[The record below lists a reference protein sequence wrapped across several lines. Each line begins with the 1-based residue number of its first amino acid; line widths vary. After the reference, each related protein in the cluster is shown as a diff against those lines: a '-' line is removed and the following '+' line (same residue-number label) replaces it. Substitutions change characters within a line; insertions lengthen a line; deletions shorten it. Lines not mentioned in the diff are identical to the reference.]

1 MTQAREVLPYGSW
14 PSPISAA
21 DVAKGGIRLGF
32 PMLVPRLP
40 WQVGV
45 DEEPDVWWVEGRPA
59 EGGRQVIVSAEWGD
73 LLPAPWNA
81 RTRVHEY
88 GGSCCLPLPSTHYQS
103 TFVFSEWSDQR
114 LYHHGMSSATSEL
127 SPTGP
132 TTTRTLTPEPAA
144 PGALRYADLVL
155 SPDGSEVWCIREEH
169 HSESPSDVTRAI
181 VGVPLDGSAADDPA
195 KIRII
200 VSGSQFLAYPTPS
213 PDGEKL
219 AWIAW
224 NHPDMPWDS
233 TELRVGDLTAG
244 SVGEWRTVLGG
255 DHESVLEPRWA
266 DSAHLYAVSDT
277 SGWWN
282 LYRVDASGI
291 KPPTPVA
298 RRDEEFAG
306 PLWQLGYH
314 HYDLLDDGRLVVLH
328 GGGTQKLGILDPTTG
343 RQDDVELPYTTWHP
357 SIDVHGKYLVGVA
370 GSAVRP
376 NTVVRVDLQSSEYV
390 ELRHAVDDL
399 PAEEYLPQPYT
410 ATFTGPSGRD
420 VHAHVYAPHNPLAQ
434 APDDERPPF
443 IVFVH
448 GGPTSSSPPSLD
460 LEYAYFT
467 SRGIGVI
474 DVEYGGSTGYGREY
488 RERLRGQWGVV
499 DVEDCVA
506 AVHALAENGQ
516 ADAARLAIRGGSAGG
531 WTTLAALTRTTA
543 FAAGTSYFGVA
554 ELLKFAHDT
563 HDFESRYID
572 GLIGPLPAAH
582 DLYVERAPLSHVNE
596 ISCPVLLLQGLED
609 KVVPPSQAEMFRDAL
624 VAKGIRHAY
633 IAFEGEQHGFR
644 KAETVIASLEA
655 ELSFYG
661 QVFGFTPPGIPLLQL
676 S

>member
-14 PSPISAA
+14 PSPITAA
-21 DVAKGGIRLGF
+21 DVARGGVRLSF
-32 PMLVPRLP
+32 PAL
-40 WQVGV
+40 VGV
-45 DEEPDVWWVEGRPA
+45 ADAEDPPDVWWLEGRPA
-59 EGGRQVIVSAEWGD
+59 EGGRQVIVSAARGD

-88 GGSCCLPLPSTHYQS
+88 GGLSYLPLPDGLLFT
-103 TFVFSEWSDQR
+103 EWEDQR
-114 LYHHGMSSATSEL
+114 IYRI
-127 SPTGP
+127 TGNDDP
-132 TTTRTLTPEPAA
+132 RPLTPAPTQPA
-144 PGALRYADLVL
+144 GLRYADPAI
-155 SPDGSEVWCIREEH
+155 SPDGTQVWCVREEH
-169 HSESPSDVTRAI
+169 TGEGPSDLTRAI
-181 VGVPLDGSAADDPA
+181 VGVPLDGSAANDPA
-195 KIRII
+195 KVQVI

-233 TELRVGDLTAG
+233 TELRVGDLMAG
-244 SVGEWRTVLGG
+244 SVQSWRTALGG
-255 DHESVLEPRWA
+255 THESVLEPRWA
-266 DSAHLYAVSDT
+266 DNAHLYAVSDR

-282 LYRVDASGI
+282 LYRVDAAGEI
-291 KPPTPVA
+291 APTALAP
-298 RRDEEFAG
+298 RDEEFAG
-306 PLWQLGYH
+306 PLWQLGYQ
-314 HYDLLDDGRLVVLH
+314 HYDVLDDGKLVVLH
-328 GGGTQKLGILDPTTG
+328 GRGTQQLGILDPTTG
-343 RQDDVELPYTTWHP
+343 SLDDIALPYTNWHP
-357 SIDVHGKYLVGVA
+357 SITVRGRYLVGVA

-376 NTVVRVDLQSSEYV
+376 NAVVRVDLQTGDHV
-390 ELRHAVDDL
+390 ELHHSVEEL
-399 PAEEYLPQPYT
+399 PSEAYLPHPHT
-410 ATFTGPSGRD
+410 ATFEGPGGRD
-420 VHAHVYAPHNPLAQ
+420 VHAHVYAPRNPDAQ
-434 APDDERPPF
+434 APDGERPPF

-448 GGPTSSSPPSLD
+448 GGPTASSPPSLN

-474 DVEYGGSTGYGREY
+474 DVQYGGSTGYGREY

-506 AVHALAENGQ
+506 AVQALAKSGQ

-543 FAAGTSYFGVA
+543 FAAGTSYYGVA
-554 ELLKFAHDT
+554 ELVKFVHDT
-563 HDFESRYID
+563 HDFESRYLD
-572 GLIGPLPAAH
+572 GIIGPLPAAH
-582 DLYVERAPLSHVNE
+582 DLYVERAPLSHVDDV
-596 ISCPVLLLQGLED
+596 SCPVLLLQGLED
-609 KVVPPSQAEMFRDAL
+609 KIVPPSQAEMFRDAL
-624 VAKGIRHAY
+624 VAKGIPHAY
-633 IAFEGEQHGFR
+633 LAFEGEQHGFR

>member
-1 MTQAREVLPYGSW
+1 MTPARQVLPYGSW
-14 PSPISAA
+14 PSPITAA

-32 PMLVPRLP
+32 PALVGSADP
-40 WQVGV
+40 
-45 DEEPDVWWVEGRPA
+45 PDVWWVEGRPA
-59 EGGRQVIVSAEWGD
+59 EGGRQVIVSADRGD

-88 GGSCCLPLPSTHYQS
+88 GGLSWLPLPDGLLFT
-103 TFVFSEWSDQR
+103 EWSDQR
-114 LYHHGMSSATSEL
+114 IYRI
-127 SPTGP
+127 TGADDP
-132 TTTRTLTPEPAA
+132 RPLTPAPAQPA
-144 PGALRYADLVL
+144 ALRYADPVL
-155 SPDGSEVWCIREEH
+155 SPDGSEVWCVREEH
-169 HSESPSDVTRAI
+169 TGESPSAVTRAI
-181 VGVPLDGSAADDPA
+181 VGVPLDGSAAGDPA
-195 KIRII
+195 NIRVI

-233 TELRVGDLTAG
+233 TELRIGDLTGGRVNA
-244 SVGEWRTVLGG
+244 WHTALGG
-255 DHESVLEPRWA
+255 EHESVLEPRWA
-266 DSAHLYAVSDT
+266 DSAHLFALSDR

-282 LYRVDASGI
+282 LYRVDTDGSE
-291 KPPTPVA
+291 PTPLA
-298 RRDEEFAG
+298 PRAEEFAG
-306 PLWQLGYH
+306 PLWQLGYR
-314 HYDLLDDGRLVVLH
+314 HYDVLEDGRLVVLH
-328 GGGTQKLGILDPTTG
+328 GGGTQQLGIVDPTTG
-343 RQDDVELPYTTWHP
+343 SLDDVELPYTNWHP
-357 SIDVHGKYLVGVA
+357 SIHAHGRYLAGVA

-376 NTVVRVDLQSSEYV
+376 NAVVRVDLQTGEHV
-390 ELRHAVDDL
+390 ELRHSADDL
-399 PAEEYLPQPYT
+399 PPEAYLPQPYT
-410 ATFTGPSGRD
+410 ATFEGPGGRD
-420 VHAHVYAPHNPLAQ
+420 VHAHVFAPRNPVAQ
-434 APDDERPPF
+434 APDGERPPF

-448 GGPTSSSPPSLD
+448 GGPTSASPPALN

-506 AVHALAENGQ
+506 AVESLAKSGQ

-554 ELLKFAHDT
+554 ELLQFAHDT
-563 HDFESRYID
+563 HDFESRYLD
-572 GLIGPLPAAH
+572 GLVGPLPAAH
-582 DLYVERAPLSHVNE
+582 DLYVERAPLTHVDE
-596 ISCPVLLLQGLED
+596 VSCPVLLLQGLED
-609 KVVPPSQAEMFRDAL
+609 KIVPPSQAEMFRDAL

-633 IAFEGEQHGFR
+633 LAFEGEQHGFR

-661 QVFGFTPPGIPLLQL
+661 QVFGFTPPGIPVLQL